1 MKQITFTQLQQFRA
15 ALYHT
20 FIHRADAVF
29 ELMDA
34 LAGDTQARTPVELSL
49 SPLFQRQYASI
60 YDGLDGW
67 RYDEP
72 AVKEWLFD
80 VASTLECEDFRL
92 IGVDHTP
99 KPRPYANKVA
109 DRSFVHQPTPIRGN
123 KPVTIGHDYS
133 VVGQIDPGSWDSWL
147 AVLDVQR
154 IATAL
159 TPVEVGLTQL
169 MEVVRHCPEWLVFT
183 GDCEYGSPLA
193 VACLAQC
200 EHASGVFRLRS
211 NRKLYGK
218 PPAYS
223 GNGRPRL
230 HGSLFR
236 LNDRATWW
244 TADEEQP
251 WTETDERGRT
261 WVIRARRW
269 CDLHFRK
276 AHRFWFDVVQIE
288 VTDEHGQPRFKR
300 PWWLLVCGQR
310 RLELATCRRVYQ
322 RRPVLEHFNRF
333 VKQRLLFNAAHLG
346 VTEHEEKFVQVVAL
360 AYTQLYLARFEVQRS
375 IRPWE
380 RYKPAPVNQCAATP
394 AQARRGYARLFASL
408 GTPAHPPQTR
418 GKSPGRP
425 KGYRPVLRPDC
436 PVVKKR
442 KKGVPVTA

>member
-1 MKQITFTQLQQFRA
+1 MNPITITQLQQFRA

-20 FIHRADAVF
+20 FMHRADAVF

-34 LAGDTQARTPVELSL
+34 LAGDARARTPVELSL
-49 SPLFQRQYASI
+49 SPLFQRQYSSI

-72 AVKEWLFD
+72 GVKEWLLH

-99 KPRPYANKVA
+99 KPRPYAKKVA
-109 DRSFVHQPTPIRGN
+109 DRSFVHHPTPIRGN

-133 VVGQIDPGSWDSWL
+133 VIGQIDLGSWDSWL

-154 IATAL
+154 IATSL
-159 TPVEVGLTQL
+159 TPVEVGLSQM
-169 MEVVRHCPEWLVFT
+169 MEVVRRCPDWLVFT
-183 GDCEYGSPLA
+183 GDCEYSLPLT

-200 EHASGVFRLRS
+200 EQASGIFRLRS

-218 PPAYS
+218 PPVYS
-223 GNGRPRL
+223 GQGRPRR
-230 HGSLFR
+230 HGCLFR
-236 LNDRATWW
+236 LNDPTTWW
-244 TADEEQP
+244 APDEEQT
-251 WTETDERGRT
+251 WTETDERGRP
-261 WVIRARRW
+261 WIIHARRW
-269 CDLHFRK
+269 RDLHFRK

-288 VTDEHGQPRFKR
+288 VSDMHGQPRFRR
-300 PWWLLVCGQR
+300 PWWLLVCSQR
-310 RLELATCRRVYQ
+310 RLELATCHRVYQ

-360 AYTQLYLARFEVQRS
+360 AYAQLYLARFEVDRLV
-375 IRPWE
+375 RPWE
-380 RYKPAPVNQCAATP
+380 RYKPAPVNQHAATP
-394 AQARRGYARLFASL
+394 AQARRGYARLFARM
-408 GTPAHPPQTR
+408 GTLARPPQPR

-425 KGYRPVLRPDC
+425 QGYRPPLRPDC
-436 PVVKKR
+436 PVVKKG
-442 KKGVPVTA
+442 KKGARVAA

>member
-1 MKQITFTQLQQFRA
+1 MNQITITQLQQFRA

-49 SPLFQRQYASI
+49 SLLFQRQYPSI

-67 RYDEP
+67 RYDEL
-72 AVKEWLFD
+72 ALKAWLLD
-80 VASTLECEDFRL
+80 VASTLEREDFRL

-99 KPRPYANKVA
+99 KPRPYAKKVT
-109 DRSFVHQPTPIRGN
+109 DRSFAHQPTPIRGN
-123 KPVTIGHDYS
+123 KPITIGHDYS
-133 VVGQIDPGSWDSWL
+133 VMGQIDLGSWDTWL
-147 AVLDVQR
+147 AVLDIQR
-154 IATAL
+154 IATRL
-159 TPVEVGLTQL
+159 TPVEVGLTQV
-169 MEVVRHCPEWLVFT
+169 MEVVRRCPDWLVFT
-183 GDCEYGSPLA
+183 GDCEYSLPLT

-218 PPAYS
+218 PPVYS
-223 GNGRPRL
+223 GHGRPRR
-230 HGSLFR
+230 HGCLFR
-236 LNDRATWW
+236 LNDPATWW
-244 TADEEQP
+244 APDEEQT
-251 WTETDERGRT
+251 WTETDGRGRT
-261 WVIRARRW
+261 WIIHARRW
-269 CDLHFRK
+269 CDLHFRE

-288 VTDEHGQPRFKR
+288 VSDVHGQPRFQR

-346 VTEHEEKFVQVVAL
+346 VTEHEEKFALVVAL
-360 AYTQLYLARFEVQRS
+360 AYAQLYLARFEVHCS
-375 IRPWE
+375 VRPWE
-380 RYKPAPVNQCAATP
+380 RYKPVPLNQHAATP
-394 AQARRGYARLFASL
+394 TQARRGYARLFAGM
-408 GTPAHPPQTR
+408 GTPARPPQPR
-418 GKSPGRP
+418 GKSPGRL
-425 KGYRPVLRPDC
+425 KGYRPPLRPEC

-442 KKGVPVTA
+442 KKGARVAA